1 MKNLILLFIIL
12 ISSIGSADAQNESI
26 NDGQLPK
33 GKYYKMAAAHDYS
46 ATGEGIGIYMKAGNE
61 YDDIS
66 DERIKV
72 MFENTVKSQGIVVEV
87 FIDRTDDRN
96 SSLYKC
102 FVDGEGVGITSTVAD
117 FSNYLKQAIANY
129 WANRKVVKNIP

>member
-1 MKNLILLFIIL
+1 
-12 ISSIGSADAQNESI
+12 
-26 NDGQLPK
+26 
-33 GKYYKMAAAHDYS
+33 
-46 ATGEGIGIYMKAGNE
+46 
-61 YDDIS
+61 
-66 DERIKV
+66 